1 MQDLLKVGFYSSL
14 LCMIKKLS
22 GHHAQL
28 QLGFCQTWAN
38 FGQPMSDY
46 WLVFAALSYAEKHDT
61 LSLDGT
67 WTWIQLSLKF
77 SMRLLVPP
85 QNHFVVL
92 FVNLSFLTLTYNCP
106 HKELSGCG
114 WTKKQKLDLAPNV
127 VALTKRFNH
136 VSNIIYVQ
144 PVHVK
149 QTLLFGLFQ
158 YCFNL

>member
-1 MQDLLKVGFYSSL
+1 M
-14 LCMIKKLS
+14 
-22 GHHAQL
+22 
-28 QLGFCQTWAN
+28 
-38 FGQPMSDY
+38 
-46 WLVFAALSYAEKHDT
+46 
-61 LSLDGT
+61 
-67 WTWIQLSLKF
+67 
-77 SMRLLVPP
+77 PP

-158 YCFNL
+158 YCFCNISPFLNYWMSFISSVTVVL